1 MHKENKMLRPDFVDA
16 LVADLDPVRPATPW
30 LHAML
35 TWCLVS
41 WVIVGS
47 VILASGPLRT
57 GVANELMQSPRF
69 ALELALG
76 FGAGLAAIWAGL
88 EFGVPGAPAGPR
100 LWTPPLLLF
109 GAWTLAVGYGLVHP
123 SDPATFDGKRVHCF
137 METLLVSLP
146 PYTVALYFLRGRI
159 AYAQTRTGLLVGAA
173 AAAIPALWMH
183 VACRAEPT
191 HVLSFHLPPILII
204 GALGAL
210 VAHRAL
216 SRV

>member
-1 MHKENKMLRPDFVDA
+1 MPRPDFVDA
-16 LVADLDPVRPATPW
+16 LVADLEPVRPTAPW
-30 LHAML
+30 LHVML
-35 TWCLVS
+35 AWCLVS
-41 WVIVGS
+41 WIIVGGA
-47 VILASGPLRT
+47 ILASGPLRA
-57 GVANELMQSPRF
+57 GIVSELMGSPRF

-76 FGAGLAAIWAGL
+76 FAAGLAAIWAGL
-88 EFGVPGAPAGPR
+88 ELGVPGAPSGPR

-109 GAWTLAVGYGLVHP
+109 GAWTLAVGYELIDP
-123 SDPATFDGKRVHCF
+123 SGPPRIDGMRVHCF

-146 PYTVALYFLRGRI
+146 PYTMALFFLRGRI

-210 VAHRAL
+210 VAHRVL
-216 SRV
+216 PRV